1 MRKLL
6 FIAILFSTVAHS
18 QVALPSYQG
27 VHFHVA
33 SSDPVFTPPLDADA
47 ATVAYSFRKLRTAY
61 AGSAVRVRRSS
72 DNTESDIGF
81 TANGNFDAT
90 AFSSFIGAGS
100 GYIVTWYDQ
109 SGNGVNAT
117 QATTS
122 AQPQILLSQVNS
134 KPALSIASGQYLDL
148 TTSLFAA
155 KRLDIFYALKI
166 TSYSANGAIYFGSN
180 ANTLYWQHATTTFFV
195 QGANASASAI
205 AINNS
210 AWRLMNSYSSGTT
223 QTTVF
228 NTTSYSGTATIGTIP
243 AGSITYRMFRYGT
256 ASNWDVIGSCA
267 EFIIYANG
275 SAARTTTRD
284 NIISYFGL

>member
-1 MRKLL
+1 MRIIF
-6 FIAILFSTVAHS
+6 FIALFFCAIAHG
-18 QVALPSYQG
+18 QITLPAYQG
-27 VHFHVA
+27 AHYHVA
-33 SSDPVFTPPLDADA
+33 PTDPTFTKPLDADA

-81 TANGNFDAT
+81 TANGNFDAS
-90 AFSSFIGAGS
+90 AFSTFIGGGS

-117 QATTS
+117 QSTTS
-122 AQPQILLSQVNS
+122 AQPQISLSQVNS
-134 KPALSIASGQYLDL
+134 KPALTISSGQYLDL
-148 TTSLFAA
+148 TTSLFSG

-166 TSYSANGAIYFGSN
+166 TSYSSNGAIYFGSN

-195 QGANASASAI
+195 QGANASAAGI

-210 AWRLMNSYSSGTT
+210 TWRLMNAYSSGTT

-243 AGSITYRMFRYGT
+243 AGSVTYRMFRYGT
-256 ASNWDVIGSCA
+256 ASNWDVIGGCA
-267 EFIIYANG
+267 EFIIYADG
-275 SAARTTTRD
+275 STARTTTRD
-284 NIISYFGL
+284 NIISYYGL